1 MADTKIILD
10 PSRPMRTERVKE
22 TTKLGQEEMNQF
34 LNAVDRAYAAK
45 KPAAEDMS
53 IIRQFLKDYPVLAK
67 AVFPIVES
75 TQDLIIKNLM
85 GDYVVAETAI
95 REQLLYI
102 RDEMGYHDAPIMEKL
117 LIEQIVT
124 CWLRVQHC
132 ESIIAFMMGKDKSAT
147 VLNFWENRLSMC
159 QRRYLAACETL
170 AKIRKLKIPAMQV
183 NIGDKQ
189 VNVSGDLKPGTTE
202 IINV

>member
-1 MADTKIILD
+1 MANTKIVLD

-22 TTKLGQEEMNQF
+22 TTKLGQEEINKF
-34 LNAVDRAYAAK
+34 LNAVDRAYAEK

-67 AVFPIVES
+67 TVYPIVES

-85 GDYVVAETAI
+85 GDYAVAETAI

-102 RDEMGYHDAPIMEKL
+102 RDEMGYHDAPILEKL

-132 ESIIAFMMGKDKSAT
+132 ESIVAFMMGKDKSAT

-159 QRRYLAACETL
+159 QRRYLAACESL
-170 AKIRKLKIPAMQV
+170 AKIRKMSVPALQL

-189 VNVSGDLKPGTTE
+189 
-202 IINV
+202 INVAGNSPLSNRQP

>member
-1 MADTKIILD
+1 MAGTKIILD
-10 PSRPMRTERVKE
+10 PSRPLRTEKVKE
-22 TTKLGQEEMNQF
+22 TTKLGQEEINKF

-45 KPAAEDMS
+45 KPAPEDMD

-67 AVFPIVES
+67 AVFPMAES

-85 GDYVVAETAI
+85 GGQAVAETAV

-132 ESIIAFMMGKDKSAT
+132 EGIIAFMMGKDKSAT

-170 AKIRKLKIPAMQV
+170 AKIRKMSVPALQL

-189 VNVSGDLKPGTTE
+189 
-202 IINV
+202 INVAGNPPLSNRQP